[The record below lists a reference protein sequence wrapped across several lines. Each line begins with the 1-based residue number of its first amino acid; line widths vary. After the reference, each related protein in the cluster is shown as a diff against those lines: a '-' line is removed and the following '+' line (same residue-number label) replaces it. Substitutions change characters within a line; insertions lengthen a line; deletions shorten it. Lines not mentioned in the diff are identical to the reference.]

1 MRSSV
6 SGGWLFTC
14 TWSSATAGNGHTST
28 ETRPSSTGTPSAAE
42 TCWPTRPRKSALR
55 TQYCRATATAAS
67 SNTSASTIATSHFT
81 IRFMTP
87 LCGFSRNRHRPL
99 ASAICHTAA
108 KESHEALSTHPAP
121 VRCPPHIALREAGLA
136 FEPVLA
142 STKSHKL
149 QDGTDYYAINPLGYV
164 PLLELDDGTR
174 LREGPA
180 IVQYI
185 ADQAPT
191 KNLAPANG
199 TLPRY
204 RLQEWLTFIG
214 TEIHK
219 TFSPLFQPA
228 MPEDGKQIFRDKLAS
243 RFKWRRRPAR
253 RQALPD
259 GRQFSVA
266 DGYLFTVTA
275 GPRR

>member
-1 MRSSV
+1 MKLYYSPGACS
-6 SGGWLFTC
+6 
-14 TWSSATAGNGHTST
+14 
-28 ETRPSSTGTPSAAE
+28 
-42 TCWPTRPRKSALR
+42 
-55 TQYCRATATAAS
+55 
-67 SNTSASTIATSHFT
+67 
-81 IRFMTP
+81 
-87 LCGFSRNRHRPL
+87 
-99 ASAICHTAA
+99 
-108 KESHEALSTHPAP
+108 LS
-121 VRCPPHIALREAGLA
+121 PHIALREAGLA

-149 QDGTDYYAINPLGYV
+149 QDGTDYYGINPLGYV
-164 PLLELDDGTR
+164 PVLELDDGTR

-185 ADQAPT
+185 ADLAPA

-228 MPEDGKQIFRDKLAS
+228 MPEEAKKIFRDRLLA
-243 RFKWRRRPAR
+243 RFQWVDSQLAGKDYLLGP
-253 RQALPD
+253 
-259 GRQFSVA
+259 QFSVA
-266 DGYLFTVTA
+266 DGYLYTVTRWA
-275 GPRR
+275 KPMNLDLSPCTNLMAHHNRVAARPAVQEALKAEGLLGK